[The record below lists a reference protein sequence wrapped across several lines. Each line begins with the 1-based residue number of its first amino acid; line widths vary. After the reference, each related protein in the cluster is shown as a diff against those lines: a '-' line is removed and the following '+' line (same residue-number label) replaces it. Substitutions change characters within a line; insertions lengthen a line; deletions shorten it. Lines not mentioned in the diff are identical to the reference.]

1 MMPHESCS
9 EVLRNPCALT
19 LGDEPLAGRVEHGA
33 VQFWMSLPEFCVPLH
48 NLVHCEVWEQPTR
61 RWKRGIQ
68 QPFQDPMQW
77 HLPLSCL
84 GFQQAYRIGPD
95 ADKPPQVPL
104 SCDVLCHEPTD
115 LA

>member
-1 MMPHESCS
+1 MPHESCS

-19 LGDEPLAGRVEHGA
+19 LRDEPLTGRVEHGA

-68 QPFQDPMQW
+68 QPFQNSKS
-77 HLPLSCL
+77 LSWELEVQTGPPERFLHNLRGPTL
-84 GFQQAYRIGPD
+84 GLVD
-95 ADKPPQVPL
+95 
-104 SCDVLCHEPTD
+104 
-115 LA
+115 